1 MPKSGD
7 DKSGGNSGGGKSNSD
22 TGVIVGAVIGG
33 LALIIIFV
41 FAILILRLRAR
52 RIYANAAS
60 AQFIKRHPPVTVVPT
75 PPPDARRLSV
85 HKERPRPPRYF
96 PPLSVTSEARS
107 INSFDPPS
115 TLRVPR
121 AGRSP
126 IRDYFAPAISS
137 YGLPGDDIYDSRRS
151 QLTVE
156 NLRRYT
162 QLGMTYKNKDA
173 VGASSFSRNAVAKDA
188 RTKLDT
194 PILF

>member
-1 MPKSGD
+1 MKPGG
-7 DKSGGNSGGGKSNSD
+7 DKSGGESSGKSNSD
-22 TGVIVGAVIGG
+22 MGVIVGAVIGG

-52 RIYANAAS
+52 RKYARAAS
-60 AQFIKRHPPVTVVPT
+60 AQFIERHPPVTVVPT
-75 PPPDARRLSV
+75 PLPDARRLSV

-96 PPLSVTSEARS
+96 PPLSVTSERS

-126 IRDYFAPAISS
+126 RRDYFAPAISS
-137 YGLPGDDIYDSRRS
+137 YGLPGDNTYNSRRS

-156 NLRRYT
+156 NLRQYT
-162 QLGMTYKNKDA
+162 QLGMTWVPDRCLVSA
-173 VGASSFSRNAVAKDA
+173 
-188 RTKLDT
+188 
-194 PILF
+194 ILTAPQSCLQLPK